1 MENSEISKNSK
12 EDIQSSDNDSVKKTK
27 FILSQVTNSKDFKEG
42 LNKKSET
49 TTLNTSTEYESSFLN
64 KVDTIGSPFAL
75 KFGKKLEGEYSDD
88 NTYKKA
94 GNDSTSIITSSSEE
108 SEGGIRSKKK
118 YENEFSSFKRS
129 KSTSGLFKHKK
140 SFFATVREEKPE
152 DEDNETYTKN
162 TERFKKINL
171 MIQNEGYDNVEESYS
186 EHKPKLL
193 STRSTKCLSLM
204 DPVLEVKE
212 EIDFN
217 QIKFQPFKKLK
228 FIVDVEEDSKIKNFN
243 QHQYSRFDVEEA
255 IEEDNRE
262 NDIEQ
267 ETKHRKYH
275 THNIKKIPDFV
286 DKSEMIKQVEPKMY
300 ITEEIKEDTEHEEN
314 IDHEIIH
321 NSKRKESL

>member
-1 MENSEISKNSK
+1 MENSDISKTTKDENAL
-12 EDIQSSDNDSVKKTK
+12 SDTDSVKKTK
-27 FILSQVTNSKDFKEG
+27 FILSEISPYRDIKENASNK
-42 LNKKSET
+42 NKKSGC
-49 TTLNTSTEYESSFLN
+49 TTLNTSTELESNILS
-64 KVDTIGSPFAL
+64 KVENIGSPFIW
-75 KFGKKLEGEYSDD
+75 KFGKKIETDSEKDD
-88 NTYKKA
+88 TNKKNN
-94 GNDSTSIITSSSEE
+94 NDSASIITSSSDE
-108 SEGGIRSKKK
+108 SEGRKMQRK
-118 YENEFSSFKRS
+118 YDIEYSSFKRS
-129 KSTSGLFKHKK
+129 KSTSGLFKHQK
-140 SFFATVREEKPE
+140 SFFATVREEKLE
-152 DEDNETYTKN
+152 DEDNDVDTKS

-228 FIVDVEEDSKIKNFN
+228 FIVDNEEDTKIGNN
-243 QHQYSRFDVEEA
+243 SNHHYNRFDVEEA

-262 NDIEQ
+262 NDLELEI
-267 ETKHRKYH
+267 KHKKYH
-275 THNIKKIPDFV
+275 THNIKKLPEFV
-286 DKSEMIKQVEPKMY
+286 DKSERIKQVETKMY

-321 NSKRKESL
+321 NNKRK